1 MKELQVARLS
11 TATIYRVFFLGSLFG
26 CIPIFFILGVLGYF
40 GMSTLTWNHQPL
52 TGMTAVI
59 AGPFIGAF
67 FALFGTATFGSAVA
81 LGLWLR
87 SRFGPLA
94 IQYQDSGLDA

>member
-11 TATIYRVFFLGSLFG
+11 TATIYRLFFLGSLFG
-26 CIPIFFILGVLGYF
+26 CIPIFFLFGILGYF
-40 GMSTLTWNHQPL
+40 GLGTLAWNNQPL
-52 TGMTAVI
+52 TGWTAVI

-81 LGLWLR
+81 LGLWLK
-87 SRFGPLA
+87 SRLGPLA
-94 IQYQDSGLDA
+94 IQYRDSNSDS